1 MKSYKPKQKRGYE
14 AEQNFLQAAKT
25 IFAKEGVARARVSDI
40 VQLAGSSTGN
50 FYFRFKNK
58 EMLFERLFEIYE
70 EHAQGLIQD
79 LQDPLGSLEST
90 IYFVTALNQQL
101 LQENVGLYRAA
112 HEVSAKEPE
121 TWKRFQQLTLATAER
136 ILTLCEPYKDE
147 IPFEDWELRVR
158 QAIQLITGFTANQA
172 IRDAGP
178 AHFGSQAMVDMLF
191 LAAMGVLGRT
201 PSKEFESQKEKIHQ
215 ILKDDR
221 YS

>member
-70 EHAQGLIQD
+70 EHAQRLIQD

-90 IYFVTALNQQL
+90 IYFVTALNHKL

-112 HEVSAKEPE
+112 HEISAKEPE
-121 TWKRFQQLTLATAER
+121 TWKRFQQLTIMTAER
-136 ILTLCEPYKDE
+136 ILELSAPYKDQ
-147 IPFEDWELRVR
+147 IPFEDWEMQVR
-158 QAIQLITGFTANQA
+158 QTVQLITGFTANQA
-172 IRDAGP
+172 IRNAGP
-178 AHFGSQAMVDMLF
+178 ARFGSQAMVDMLF
-191 LAAMGVLGRT
+191 MAAMGSLGLAPPRY
-201 PSKEFESQKEKIHQ
+201 FEEEKEKIHK
-215 ILKDDR
+215 ILNDER